1 MTTTVA
7 MPRIEE
13 ALSRAAAYTMLAHAF
28 AYPDAEGSAELRLA
42 ANELLEMGGAMPL
55 VRLAAIARELDQS
68 SLESVFVTAMTMSSS
83 PDSPSFETAYY
94 GSDALQQT
102 QRMADIAGFYRLF
115 GVDATSGGFRP
126 DDLCVEL
133 EFMAFLCRKEAY
145 ALEHLGA
152 PRTSQARKAQRLF
165 LTEHLGTWAPVF
177 ARKLAAA
184 APPGHFYRL
193 AAETLGA
200 WVQEECEQMGASPV
214 EVPGDVAQPDPMLI
228 SHGPEFAGNASFV
241 PMEELVLR

>member
-1 MTTTVA
+1 
-7 MPRIEE
+7 MPSAITATRVEE
-13 ALSRAAAYTMLAHAF
+13 AAARAAAYTLFAHSF
-28 AYPDAEGSAELRLA
+28 GYPDANGAAELRLA
-42 ANELLEMGGAMPL
+42 ANDVLELGADVPL
-55 VRLAAIARELDQS
+55 IRLAALAREMDQS
-68 SLESVFVTAMTMSSS
+68 SLEPTYVSVMTLSSS
-83 PDSPSFETAYY
+83 PDFPSFETAYY

-126 DDLCVEL
+126 DELPVEL

-145 ALEHLGA
+145 ALQHLGA
-152 PRTSQARKAQRLF
+152 PRVNQGRKAQRLF

-177 ARKLAAA
+177 ARKLKGA
-184 APPGHFYRL
+184 APPGHFYAIV
-193 AAETLGA
+193 AATLGQ
-200 WVQEECEQMGASPV
+200 WLEQECEQLGATPV
-214 EVPGDVAQPDPMLI
+214 AVPGDVAQPLPMPI